1 MIRVSSLPPA
11 MALSPLTHL
20 DSFFD
25 LPPKHCIISF
35 TDPVVPVTSDSKFGL
50 SYETHSDNPRQFCFL
65 TVYKSS
71 GWASSRF
78 YFSSGS
84 LIRVWGVLVF
94 VTFTHNLLDTTVCS
108 LLYSTQL
115 YQWVQFITSP
125 VSCLCLLGW
134 IAISQLSV
142 YSPHL
147 KVQRTVSLCVL
158 AFLVL
163 SFTSSEG

>member
-1 MIRVSSLPPA
+1 MIRHSSVSTAASKHMIRVSSLPPA

-84 LIRVWGVLVF
+84 LISVWGVLVF
-94 VTFTHNLLDTTVCS
+94 VTFTCNLLDTS
-108 LLYSTQL
+108 L
-115 YQWVQFITSP
+115 QFVIFNTI
-125 VSCLCLLGW
+125 VSVGS
-134 IAISQLSV
+134 IYYLS
-142 YSPHL
+142 
-147 KVQRTVSLCVL
+147 C
-158 AFLVL
+158 FLPF
-163 SFTSSEG
+163 SFRLNSH